1 MLPHIIVHM
10 LMDIKTRKKNS
21 EHLWHTAVKEPI
33 VHEFFGFLIMQSDMK
48 VEQRVQELQIMQNK
62 LERIL
67 KQSKTSIKGA
77 LLKKR

>member
-1 MLPHIIVHM
+1 
-10 LMDIKTRKKNS
+10 
-21 EHLWHTAVKEPI
+21 
-33 VHEFFGFLIMQSDMK
+33 MQSDMK